1 MTRNLSST
9 RSYLKKLGLTTAL
22 VTLLISE
29 AGSQIPCVFGFVLDQ
44 NQNPVVDADL
54 DFDNAITG
62 ERIDTP
68 GDDTDSDGYYI
79 VCVLPAIYNISFAPP
94 PGTNLLGRQFF
105 DVDLTS
111 GQAMELNV
119 TLDYG
124 VVISGTVTEP
134 SADPIGGVDLD
145 ADDLETGARIYT
157 PNDNTDSANGAYW
170 IVVPPADYRL
180 RFQPSA
186 GTRWVGLQLD
196 SVSVP
201 SDKTIDVVLAAG
213 NLLSGI
219 VTDNIGQG
227 LADISIDL
235 RDQDTGEKLYVA
247 NNETDTSGAYNVAV
261 LSGLYRLRF
270 EPPLGSRVVGAV
282 VDSFN
287 IENDVIR
294 NQVLESGWLF
304 SAFVHDSTGAPI
316 PGADLDFIQESTGIK
331 IFTPHDKTDSDGLT
345 TVAVLPDTY
354 TVRVQP
360 PPGSFFERTV
370 LTGVSIVSDTSFD
383 FTLHE
388 TDRVSLTGRVTDM
401 SGIGLSDIDIYFF
414 SNITGDK
421 VSVSDNHTD
430 SAGYYDLAVPV
441 GIFDAEF
448 SPLRGSRHVGVK
460 MVEITVNTDT
470 TWNDL
475 ALDSGF
481 IFTGTVFDGNGL
493 PVEDADFDFISE
505 SNGEEL
511 FTPHDDTDGDGVAL
525 ITIPAGNYEIE
536 LTPPP
541 DSPFDSQILSG
552 YTVASDT
559 SEAFILKAGSGPLPS
574 NFVLK
579 QNFPNPFNDF
589 TSISYVL
596 FEGVEVELV
605 IFNQL
610 GQRVRRYA
618 YDSQSTGYHL
628 IEWDGKDS
636 RARPVASG
644 IYFYQLRTSLG
655 EQTRRMLLIR

>member
-1 MTRNLSST
+1 MTQNLSST
-9 RSYLKKLGLTTAL
+9 RYYLKKLGLMTAL
-22 VTLLISE
+22 VIFLVPE

-54 DFDNAITG
+54 DFDNVITG

-68 GDDTDSDGYYI
+68 GDNTDSDGYYI
-79 VCVLPAIYNISFAPP
+79 VCVLPAIYNISYAPP
-94 PGTNLLGRQFF
+94 YGTNLMGRQFL

-124 VVISGTVTEP
+124 VVISGTVTD
-134 SADPIGGVDLD
+134 SSGDPAGGVDLD
-145 ADDLETGARIYT
+145 ADDLATGTRIYT
-157 PNDNTDSANGAYW
+157 PDDNTDSTNGAYW
-170 IVVPPADYRL
+170 IVVPPAEYRL

-186 GTRWVGLQLD
+186 GSRWVGLQLD

-201 SDKTIDVVLAAG
+201 SDRTIDVVLTAG
-213 NLLSGI
+213 NLLSGH
-219 VTDNIGQG
+219 VTDNSGRG
-227 LADISIDL
+227 LADISVDL
-235 RDQDTGEKLYVA
+235 RDQATGEKLYVA
-247 NNETDTSGAYNVAV
+247 NNKTDTSGAYNVAV
-261 LSGLYRLRF
+261 LSGIYRLRF
-270 EPPLGSRVVGAV
+270 EPPFGSRVVGAV
-282 VDSFN
+282 VDSFT

-294 NQVLESGWLF
+294 NQALENGLLF

-316 PGADLDFIQESTGIK
+316 PGTDFDFIQESTGIK
-331 IFTPHDKTDSDGLT
+331 IFTPHDKTDGDGFT
-345 TVAVLPDTY
+345 TVAVLQDTY

-370 LTGVSIVSDTSFD
+370 LTGVSIVSDTTFD
-383 FTLHE
+383 FTLRE
-388 TDRVSLTGRVTDM
+388 TDRVSLAGRVTDV

-414 SNITGDK
+414 SSATGDK
-421 VSVSDNHTD
+421 VSVSDNQTD

-441 GIFDAEF
+441 GIFDVEF
-448 SPLRGSRHVGVK
+448 SPVRGSRHVAVR
-460 MVEITVNTDT
+460 MVEIAIETDT

-475 ALDSGF
+475 ALDAGL
-481 IFTGTVFDGNGL
+481 IFTGTVFDSNGL

-541 DSPFDSQILSG
+541 ESPFESQILSG
-552 YTVASDT
+552 YTVATDT
-559 SEAFILKAGSGPLPS
+559 SEAFILKAGSDPLPS
-574 NFVLK
+574 NFVLR
-579 QNFPNPFNDF
+579 QNFPNPFNDI

-610 GQRVRRYA
+610 GQRVRGYA
-618 YDSQSTGYHL
+618 YDSQSTGYHM
-628 IEWDGKDS
+628 IEWDGKNS
-636 RARPVASG
+636 RGRPVASG
-644 IYFYQLRTSLG
+644 IYFYQLRTSFG